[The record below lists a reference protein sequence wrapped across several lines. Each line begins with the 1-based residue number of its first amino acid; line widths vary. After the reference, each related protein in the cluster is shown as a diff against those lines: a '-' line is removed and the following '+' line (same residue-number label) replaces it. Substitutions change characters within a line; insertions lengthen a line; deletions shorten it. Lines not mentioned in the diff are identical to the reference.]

1 MELLKNWK
9 LCGKIH
15 TSELFPTK
23 WSGLIFVA
31 YMAFFVNQGLL
42 VTASQQ
48 ADSGYHYNTIA
59 AVLATEVV
67 KLIISILLF
76 TKDHKVVQLI
86 SETKTHIKVMY
97 HYFVPAFLYCLYN
110 NLAFVNLSVFDP
122 TSYYLLLQFRVV
134 VTGVLFQMLFKKQL
148 STKQWLSLVL
158 LTAGC
163 IIKQLPF
170 SSSSPTTDPP
180 VQQVTDP
187 DVVITSM
194 DKHMTSVFSWNMLLI
209 LIQIVCSCLAGVYN
223 ELLLKS
229 TDSEACNIYIQNT
242 FMYVDSIVCNVALL
256 GWQGQLSVV
265 WDTTQL
271 DHLLDFKVILVILNN
286 AAIGIVTS
294 FFLRSLN
301 SILKTFASA
310 LELIFTALLT
320 WLFFSIPIHLNT
332 FFAIFVVSI
341 AVIMYSQNPVINVRI
356 PKETTF
362 KEVSSV

>member
-1 MELLKNWK
+1 MLQLKRQRSRVWD
-9 LCGKIH
+9 GE
-15 TSELFPTK
+15 SPTTA
-23 WSGLIFVA
+23 SGSFAEKVIFVLA
-31 YMAFFVNQGLL
+31 IYFCCCFYIVLTVEGPGGCHPKKVTPSVTRPRWTPFSTPLDYM
-42 VTASQQ
+42 
-48 ADSGYHYNTIA
+48 
-59 AVLATEVV
+59 
-67 KLIISILLF
+67 
-76 TKDHKVVQLI
+76 
-86 SETKTHIKVMY
+86 MY

-286 AAIGIVTS
+286 AAIGVVTS